1 MSDTPEDEGARPS
14 ERRRARAWL
23 LQVHYRWEAGGR
35 QGSLREAL
43 GTTMESRRIS
53 PRRLPY
59 IRRVVGVLDEH
70 GEEVDEAIRRS
81 LENWRLERL
90 SAIDRAVLRVAA
102 AEILYL
108 DDVPPKVSI
117 KEAVALAERYGVD
130 ESPRFVNGV
139 LDGLW
144 RRADPG
150 AADSADSAGGTGPGG
165 APAS

>member
-1 MSDTPEDEGARPS
+1 MSDAAEDEGARPS

-23 LQVHYRWEAGGR
+23 VQIHYRWEAGGR
-35 QGSLREAL
+35 EGSLRDAL
-43 GTTMESRRIS
+43 GTTMANRRIS

-59 IRRVVGVLDEH
+59 IRRVVDALDAH
-70 GEEVDEAIRRS
+70 RDEVDDAIRRS

-90 SAIDRAVLRVAA
+90 SAIDRAILRVAA

-117 KEAVALAERYGVD
+117 KEAVTLAERYGVD

-139 LDGLW
+139 LDALYK
-144 RRADPG
+144 RED
-150 AADSADSAGGTGPGG
+150 GTGTPG
-165 APAS
+165 S